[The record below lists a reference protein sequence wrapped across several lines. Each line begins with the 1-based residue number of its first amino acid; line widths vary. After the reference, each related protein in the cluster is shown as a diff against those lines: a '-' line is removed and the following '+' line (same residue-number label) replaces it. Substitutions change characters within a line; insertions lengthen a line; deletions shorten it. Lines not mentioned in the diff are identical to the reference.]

1 MTFKTLAASAAA
13 IATTFG
19 LGAAAQASTVFTAT
33 LEEEQSTTPGDAMG
47 VFANAALTLNE
58 FDDGSYALSMS
69 ITFTD
74 GIDWTQVIESGQ
86 INVIGED
93 ATDGGVDA
101 TRFHIHN
108 APRGVAGPV
117 VFGIFDLVAPGAVA
131 DTDDDTTLT
140 FDEDGGAV
148 IETEWDSMEGT
159 GDATLMAFV
168 NELLAARDGEDV
180 ALYFNFHTVAA
191 PGGLIRGQIVG
202 ANDFGDPIPV
212 PAAAFLFAPVVA
224 GGIAARRR
232 KQRAA

>member
-1 MTFKTLAASAAA
+1 MKSLTKLTLAGAAASLSFGLASAAN
-13 IATTFG
+13 
-19 LGAAAQASTVFTAT
+19 AATVFTAT
-33 LEEEQSTTPGDAMG
+33 IEEAQSTTPGDAMG
-47 VFANAALTLNE
+47 VFANAALTLNQL
-58 FDDGSYALSMS
+58 DDGSYGLSMS

-93 ATDGGVDA
+93 ETDGGVDA

-108 APRGVAGPV
+108 APRGEAGGV

-131 DTDDDTTLT
+131 DTDGDTTLT
-140 FDEDGGAV
+140 FDEDGGAT

-168 NELLAARDGEDV
+168 NELLAATDGQDV
-180 ALYFNFHTVAA
+180 ALYFNFHTVDA
-191 PGGLIRGQIVG
+191 PAGLIRGQIVG
-202 ANDFGDPIPV
+202 ANDIGSEVPV

-232 KQRAA
+232 KQRA